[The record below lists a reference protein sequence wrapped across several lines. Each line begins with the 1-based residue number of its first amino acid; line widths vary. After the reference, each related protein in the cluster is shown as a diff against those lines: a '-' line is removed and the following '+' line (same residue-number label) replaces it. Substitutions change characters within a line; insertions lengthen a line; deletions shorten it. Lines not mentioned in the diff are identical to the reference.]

1 MSMDNIK
8 PKDVSLCIIQTN
20 QKSLA
25 KQVLLTL
32 EMLAVSEVASCQ
44 TTQFMWLESQQYL
57 NISNIHCTPIKVS
70 THSNE

>member
-32 EMLAVSEVASCQ
+32 EMLAVSEVESC
-44 TTQFMWLESQQYL
+44 
-57 NISNIHCTPIKVS
+57 
-70 THSNE
+70 